1 MATTANRLSRI
12 AYDFLKVDILRNY
25 YCWLRYWLRK
35 GKMRTLET
43 MTDGVGKYTIEHNM
57 GALAGRA
64 AFGMGNRMSILL
76 YPLAAALR
84 DTEDPRVLIVGPRT
98 EDDLFLAKSLGMR
111 NVRGLDLFSY
121 SEMIDIGDMHQ
132 TSYPSA
138 SFDAV
143 VLGWVISYSTAPQRL
158 VEECKRIL
166 KPGGYLAFGIESNTE
181 FRRTRVFHPPR
192 VNPLNSGADIA
203 EIVKLPIVFL
213 HDPHLDRPTDNGV
226 LFQFTAQGP
235 QR

>member
-1 MATTANRLSRI
+1 MTTTPNRLARI
-12 AYDFLKVDILRNY
+12 STDFLKVDVLRNY
-25 YCWLRYWLRK
+25 YCWLRYQLRK
-35 GKMRTLET
+35 GKMKTLT
-43 MTDGVGKYTIEHNM
+43 SMTEGVGKHTVEHNM

-64 AFGMGNRMSILL
+64 AFGMGNRMAILL

-84 DTEDPRVLIVGPRT
+84 DNPDARVLIVGPRT
-98 EDDLFLAKSLGMR
+98 EDDLFLAKALGMH

-121 SEMIDIGDMHQ
+121 SEMIDVGDMHQ
-132 TSYPSA
+132 TIYPAA

-166 KPGGYLAFGIESNTE
+166 KPGGYLAFGIESNPE
-181 FRRTRVFHPPR
+181 FRKTGVLRPPR

-203 EIVKLPIVFL
+203 QIVQLPIVFL
-213 HDPHLDRPTDNGV
+213 HDPELKRPTDNGV
-226 LFQFTAQGP
+226 VFRLPAQSP
-235 QR
+235 RP

>member
-1 MATTANRLSRI
+1 M
-12 AYDFLKVDILRNY
+12 K
-25 YCWLRYWLRK
+25 
-35 GKMRTLET
+35 TLES
-43 MTDGVGKYTIEHNM
+43 MTDGVGKHTIAHNM

-84 DTEDPRVLIVGPRT
+84 DAEDPRVLIVGPRT
-98 EDDLFLAKSLGMR
+98 EDDLFLAKSLGIR

-143 VLGWVISYSTAPQRL
+143 VLGWVISYSTAPERL
-158 VEECKRIL
+158 VAECKRIL
-166 KPGGYLAFGIESNTE
+166 KPGGYLAFGIESNDE
-181 FRRTRVFHPPR
+181 FRKTRVYNPPR

-203 EIVKLPIVFL
+203 ELVKLPIVFL
-213 HDPHLDRPTDNGV
+213 HDPMLNRPTDNGV
-226 LFQFTAQGP
+226 VFRLADPGP
-235 QR
+235 PR

>member
-1 MATTANRLSRI
+1 MTKTRNPLSRLSSEI
-12 AYDFLKVDILRNY
+12 LKVDILRNY
-25 YCWLRYWLRK
+25 YCWLRYQLKK
-35 GKMRTLET
+35 GRMRTLET
-43 MTDGVGKYTIEHNM
+43 MTDGVGKHTIEHNM

-84 DTEDPRVLIVGPRT
+84 DTDAPRVLIVGPRT
-98 EDDLFLAKSLGMR
+98 EDDLYLAKSLGIH

-143 VLGWVISYSTAPQRL
+143 VLGWVISYSTMPERL
-158 VEECKRIL
+158 VQECKRIV
-166 KPGGYLAFGIESNTE
+166 KPGGYLAFGIESNPE
-181 FRRTRVFHPPR
+181 MRRTGNYGPPR
-192 VNPLNSGADIA
+192 VNRLNSGADIA
-203 EIVKLPIVFL
+203 AVVELPIVFM
-213 HDPHLDRPTDNGV
+213 HDPMLDRPSDNGV
-226 LFQFTAQGP
+226 VFHLPTE
-235 QR
+235 QRA